1 MNKDTLK
8 MMEKIDDRF
17 IEEALTNDD
26 VECLNESRGVKKYTV
41 MRYAAACL
49 VGLAG
54 IGAAAFGIV
63 KMNGGGKGTENVG
76 IVGEV
81 TENESTKEEAIQK
94 PTIVP
99 NKIVI
104 NRSEAPKEDGISEY
118 WNYNYEIQEEYEYF
132 KWARIHNEEFINKMN
147 EDLTKLTKEE
157 MFQYYGLQKLSENF
171 DSIMEESFGVNCKYY
186 GNHSIF
192 FSYLGEDYYGIWNK
206 EDAVFD
212 VNHCGYVLPDG
223 RGIYFSFEKDT
234 NCYRPGLKKIPM
246 FKFEWSTNYLSED
259 MSEPVMS
266 EILGKE
272 VCIIKYPY
280 RVDNYIEYEVRVC
293 QDDVNINI
301 GGYFVDEKELVEFI
315 EKIIQRGLM

>member
-49 VGLAG
+49 IGLAG

-81 TENESTKEEAIQK
+81 TENESTKEEATQK

-104 NRSEAPKEDGISEY
+104 NRSEAPKEEPNKIPVKPYSNLVCNVYSDFEY
-118 WNYNYEIQEEYEYF
+118 YEKVHENTTYMTRDEI
-132 KWARIHNEEFINKMN
+132 
-147 EDLTKLTKEE
+147 
-157 MFQYYGLQKLSENF
+157 FQYYNLEKFNSNIDE
-171 DSIMEESFGVNCKYY
+171 IVEE
-186 GNHSIF
+186 H
-192 FSYLGEDYYGIWNK
+192 
-206 EDAVFD
+206 
-212 VNHCGYVLPDG
+212 
-223 RGIYFSFEKDT
+223 
-234 NCYRPGLKKIPM
+234 
-246 FKFEWSTNYLSED
+246 
-259 MSEPVMS
+259 
-266 EILGKE
+266 LGKE
-272 VCIIKYPY
+272 MHMETTYLFRQESSSTGYGICELGESYWDVNRMLYYVDDEDYNSGVKGVSIYINKNSNCWRPLGVKSEEQIEKTTNIINDVIESESVISGQKVYFEELGSPTGGNTYAVILYVKDCIIDMRFPEW
-280 RVDNYIEYEVRVC
+280 NEEEVIKFTEEV
-293 QDDVNINI
+293 
-301 GGYFVDEKELVEFI
+301 I
-315 EKIIQRGLM
+315 EKGIIE

>member
-49 VGLAG
+49 IGLAG

-104 NRSEAPKEDGISEY
+104 NKSEAPKENQIVDNNESDRPGEPLYKFESE
-118 WNYNYEIQEEYEYF
+118 EEYYEKIWESNTYMTRPEMF
-132 KWARIHNEEFINKMN
+132 KYYELEKFEEIIDGVF
-147 EDLTKLTKEE
+147 EEVFGEE
-157 MFQYYGLQKLSENF
+157 MECTGNQSVYDAG
-171 DSIMEESFGVNCKYY
+171 CKR
-186 GNHSIF
+186 H
-192 FSYLGEDYYGIWNK
+192 DYYGICQ
-206 EDAVFD
+206 DSGSIFD
-212 VNHCGYVLPDG
+212 VNSINYESEQKHISIL
-223 RGIYFSFEKDT
+223 FERNT
-234 NCYRPGLKKIPM
+234 NCYRPLGKPM
-246 FKFEWSTNYLSED
+246 ENFEYKWLLSCEYED
-259 MSEPVMS
+259 GSREEAEKS
-266 EILGKE
+266 EIFGKE
-272 VCIIKYPY
+272 VYIINFPNSFKEYCAAFD
-280 RVDNYIEYEVRVC
+280 VGKTKIYIDFFGCEEDEVV
-293 QDDVNINI
+293 
-301 GGYFVDEKELVEFI
+301 ELI
-315 EKIIQRGLM
+315 EKIIEKGI

>member
-63 KMNGGGKGTENVG
+63 KMNGGGKGTENIG

-81 TENESTKEEAIQK
+81 SENESTKEEAAQK

-104 NRSEAPKEDGISEY
+104 NKSEAPKEDVNIDY
-118 WNYNYEIQEEYEYF
+118 HHNF
-132 KWARIHNEEFINKMN
+132 KICQIFGSMEEFEKNVTYMSRQ
-147 EDLTKLTKEE
+147 EL
-157 MFQYYGLQKLSENF
+157 FQYYGIEKFEQEIDGIVADIFGDVISYQGTNSMIFQKNGP
-171 DSIMEESFGVNCKYY
+171 ESFGVWEN
-186 GNHSIF
+186 
-192 FSYLGEDYYGIWNK
+192 D
-206 EDAVFD
+206 
-212 VNHCGYVLPDG
+212 
-223 RGIYFSFEKDT
+223 
-234 NCYRPGLKKIPM
+234 GLKYDRNIL
-246 FKFEWSTNYLSED
+246 SYCYGDTTNPCPPTNIWVRIGIEKETSEEEFYNIRALMD
-259 MSEPVMS
+259 ETYAVESEES
-266 EILGKE
+266 EILGKKVVIYSIFKQYSVLISEKGVTITIE
-272 VCIIKYPY
+272 VLGDCSEETMV
-280 RVDNYIEYEVRVC
+280 RLIEE
-293 QDDVNINI
+293 
-301 GGYFVDEKELVEFI
+301 
-315 EKIIQRGLM
+315 IIQKGLE